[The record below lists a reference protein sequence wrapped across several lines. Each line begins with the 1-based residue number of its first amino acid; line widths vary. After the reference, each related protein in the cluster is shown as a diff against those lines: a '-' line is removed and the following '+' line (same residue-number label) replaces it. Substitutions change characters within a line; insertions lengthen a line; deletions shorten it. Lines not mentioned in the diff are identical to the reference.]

1 MHFESVCVGPQT
13 YIYDFT
19 LTLHRFPTAG
29 LSAMS
34 VGKQKAPNAERDLF
48 LCATYHTDKVKIGG
62 KGE

>member
-1 MHFESVCVGPQT
+1 MNVKRQVQT
-13 YIYDFT
+13 
-19 LTLHRFPTAG
+19 HSG

-34 VGKQKAPNAERDLF
+34 VGKQEAPNAERDLF